1 MSQKYD
7 IYIRGHVNN
16 IQRGFQ
22 WLKQNCPEV
31 LEDLE
36 EEIQYQ
42 IIIHDDSKWSDEEY
56 DAYDEYFYDAG
67 KNENEFNYAWLH
79 HIHNNPHHWQYWVL
93 INDDDGTIGLDMPY
107 NYIIEMILDWWSFS
121 WKSNNL
127 YEIFD
132 WYDEHKKTMILNE
145 NTKIIVESIL
155 EDMKEILDKQ
165 KKEHDMEV
173 N

>member
-7 IYIRGHVNN
+7 MYIREHVDNL
-16 IQRGFQ
+16 QRGFT

-56 DAYDEYFYDAG
+56 DAYDEYFYGAG

-79 HIHNNPHHWQYWVL
+79 HIHNNPHHWQYWL
-93 INDDDGTIGLDMPY
+93 LREDDGDTIPLEVPY
-107 NYIIEMILDWWSFS
+107 NYIIEMVLGWWSFS
-121 WKSNNL
+121 WKQDNL
-127 YEIFD
+127 KEIFK
-132 WYDEHKKTMILNE
+132 WYDTNK
-145 NTKIIVESIL
+145 
-155 EDMKEILDKQ
+155 
-165 KKEHDMEV
+165 
-173 N
+173 